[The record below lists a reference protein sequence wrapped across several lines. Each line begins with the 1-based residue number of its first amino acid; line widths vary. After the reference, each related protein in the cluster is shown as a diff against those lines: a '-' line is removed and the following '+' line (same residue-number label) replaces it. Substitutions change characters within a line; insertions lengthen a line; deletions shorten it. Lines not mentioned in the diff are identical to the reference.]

1 MALLMCWLFFGDH
14 RLLTLTIDLYLDCS
28 AYCIL
33 SLVKPIS
40 SIKYDCGCGSSS
52 SSHSRICRC
61 GLFVVMVVVVVVVVM
76 VVVVVVVVVGCSC
89 SWFLC
94 HWCHC
99 V

>member
-1 MALLMCWLFFGDH
+1 MALLMCWPFFGDH

-40 SIKYDCGCGSSS
+40 SIKYDCDCGSSS

-61 GLFVVMVVVVVVVVM
+61 GRLFVVMVVVVVVVVM
-76 VVVVVVVVVGCSC
+76 VVVVVFSSSS